1 MTTCLEPT
9 GWLWWQQC
17 LGDDHQ
23 NVVMDRE
30 AGCGPLECCGGLR
43 GRPGTIKVLLWLP
56 RLVKD
61 SVVTT

>member
-1 MTTCLEPT
+1 MR
-9 GWLWWQQC
+9 QQW

-30 AGCGPLECCGGLR
+30 AGCGPLECCEGLR

-56 RLVKD
+56 RLVYD
-61 SVVTT
+61 AVVTT